1 MNVIFTNTLGVPE
14 EYSPKPAS
22 ALVPEWY
29 KKVDSYVN
37 GAKKPT
43 GEGSSDATVKRC
55 MPVFDAIV
63 GGYIILSA
71 ADVYVSQ
78 KEASYADAQ
87 HFDETGETISLSE
100 EKIKNGNLPKTVPHY
115 EWSSYGLIQ
124 FHPIE
129 QMPEHPSR
137 NGHMTYP
144 KWINPWAIKTPE
156 GYSSLFVQPMH
167 RESPFTILPGIVD
180 TDTYTAAVNF
190 PFVLNDINFE
200 GLIPAGTPIAQVI
213 PIKREDWEMSIGTQ
227 EEFMEQHQVTNRLNT
242 KFFDRYKSMFRQPK
256 VYK

>member
-14 EYSPKPAS
+14 EYSPKLAS

-29 KKVDSYVN
+29 KKVDSYIN
-37 GAKKPT
+37 GEKKPT
-43 GEGSSDATVKRC
+43 GEGSSSATVKRC

-71 ADVYVSQ
+71 ADVFVSQ
-78 KEASYADAQ
+78 KETEDGTKQPY
-87 HFDETGETISLSE
+87 
-100 EKIKNGNLPKTVPHY
+100 Y

-129 QMPEHPSR
+129 QMPEHPAR
-137 NGHMTYP
+137 NGHMAYP

-227 EEFMEQHQVTNRLNT
+227 EEFMEQQQVTNRLQT

>member
-14 EYSPKPAS
+14 EYSPKLAS

-29 KKVDSYVN
+29 KKVDSYIN
-37 GAKKPT
+37 GEKKPT
-43 GEGSSDATVKRC
+43 GEGSSAATVKRC

-71 ADVYVSQ
+71 ADVFVSQ
-78 KEASYADAQ
+78 KETEDGTKQPY
-87 HFDETGETISLSE
+87 
-100 EKIKNGNLPKTVPHY
+100 Y

-129 QMPEHPSR
+129 QMPEHPAR
-137 NGHMTYP
+137 NGHMAYP

-227 EEFMEQHQVTNRLNT
+227 EEFMEQQQVTNRLQT